1 MILEYHCENYCSIGK
16 EIAFSLLASNDNS
29 LQDNLEPE
37 DISSRKILRSAVIYG
52 ANGSGKSNFIR
63 SLRYL
68 KTLVVNSI
76 RFQPGDRLPFFPHK
90 LLEDRNT
97 KFTIHFT
104 KGKNRFLYYVE
115 LNDKRIEKEYL
126 YYYPNNRVAK
136 IFEREKDDVSFSKP
150 FASQLAIVKNSVLKE
165 NRLFLSCAASNS
177 NTEEII
183 DAFTFFNNDIVVLS
197 DQESYLVYS
206 TRCVQSDS
214 KMKESVLDF
223 MHQIGE
229 KDLVGIS
236 AKADDKTETFD
247 SSLLFNRDLTDKPSF
262 GSTVKLNYGLF
273 TLDLN
278 ESSSGLQKLFEIL
291 PPFIDIINNDKILLV
306 DEFETHLHPLMVS
319 QLLKLFKQA
328 SQSKAQM
335 IFTTH
340 DINLL
345 SLDLFRRDQIW
356 FTDMCD
362 KHMSD
367 LFSLAEVKA
376 VRKDEN
382 ISKNYLLGKY
392 RGIPM
397 VDSER
402 KIRLLD
408 N

>member
-97 KFTIHFT
+97 MFTIHFT

-165 NRLFLSCAASNS
+165 NRLFLSCAASSS

-236 AKADDKTETFD
+236 AKADDKTEAFD

-291 PPFIDIINNDKILLV
+291 PLFIDIINNDKILLV

-328 SQSKAQM
+328 SRSKAQM

-367 LFSLAEVKA
+367 FFSLAEVKA

>member
-1 MILEYHCENYCSIGK
+1 M
-16 EIAFSLLASNDNS
+16 
-29 LQDNLEPE
+29 
-37 DISSRKILRSAVIYG
+37 
-52 ANGSGKSNFIR
+52 
-63 SLRYL
+63 
-68 KTLVVNSI
+68 
-76 RFQPGDRLPFFPHK
+76 
-90 LLEDRNT
+90 
-97 KFTIHFT
+97 
-104 KGKNRFLYYVE
+104 
-115 LNDKRIEKEYL
+115 
-126 YYYPNNRVAK
+126 
-136 IFEREKDDVSFSKP
+136 
-150 FASQLAIVKNSVLKE
+150 
-165 NRLFLSCAASNS
+165 
-177 NTEEII
+177 
-183 DAFTFFNNDIVVLS
+183 
-197 DQESYLVYS
+197 
-206 TRCVQSDS
+206 
-214 KMKESVLDF
+214 
-223 MHQIGE
+223 
-229 KDLVGIS
+229 
-236 AKADDKTETFD
+236 
-247 SSLLFNRDLTDKPSF
+247 
-262 GSTVKLNYGLF
+262 NYGLF
-273 TLDLN
+273 ILDLN

-362 KHMSD
+362 KHMST